1 MPQPVLPGELYNLA
15 GVLGS
20 QWEWGIGGS
29 IGLNTVVL
37 VPLLTNHNDCV
48 ASCMA
53 GKMIVDFACYIYD
66 IHATEF
72 SLYT

>member
-1 MPQPVLPGELYNLA
+1 MPQPVLPGELYNLG

-20 QWEWGIGGS
+20 RWEWGIGGGG
-29 IGLNTVVL
+29 IGLNTVV
-37 VPLLTNHNDCV
+37 PLLTIHNDCV

-66 IHATEF
+66 IHATAF
-72 SLYT
+72 FLYT